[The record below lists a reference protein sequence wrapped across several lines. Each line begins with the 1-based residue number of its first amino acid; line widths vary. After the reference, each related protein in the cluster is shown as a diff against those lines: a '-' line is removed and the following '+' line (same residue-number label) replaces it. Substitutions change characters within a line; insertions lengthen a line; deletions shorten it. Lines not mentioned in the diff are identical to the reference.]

1 MLTLNR
7 TVLDTFL
14 KYFRCEVEQSN
25 GHSKL
30 PAHVN
35 LPVAMATKFKRRGS
49 DWALEGWDPNVRR
62 LSYKYTTLI
71 KGDYVWLDLK
81 SGREFE
87 VPIGAVVK
95 LCDSGQIQVVD
106 DEGNEHWISPQN
118 ATNIKP
124 MHPTSIHGVEDMI
137 RLGDLN
143 EAGILRNLLIR
154 YREKL
159 IYTYTGSILVAINP
173 YQLLPIYTADQIR
186 LYTNKK
192 IGEMP
197 PHIFAIAD
205 NCYFNMQRNNR
216 DQCCIIS
223 GESGAGKTES
233 TKLIL
238 QFLAAI
244 SGQHSWI
251 EQQVLEANPILEAFG
266 NAKTIRN
273 DNSSRFGKYIDIHFN
288 KRGAIE
294 GAKIEQYLLEKSRV
308 CRQAQDE
315 RNYHIFYCMLKGMTA
330 DEKKKLGL
338 SKATDYTYLT
348 MGKCTVCDGRDDMKE
363 YSNIRS
369 AMKVLMFTDKEN
381 WEISKLLAAIL
392 HMGNLRYE
400 ARTYDNLDA
409 CEVVHSPHLTTAAT
423 LLEVD
428 GKDLRNCLTSRTLI
442 TRGETVSTPLSMEQA
457 LDVRDAFVKGIYGRL
472 FVWIVEKINA
482 AIYKPP
488 SSQSKG
494 IRRSIGLLD
503 IFGFENFTVNSF
515 EQLCINFA
523 NENLQQFF
531 VRHVFKL
538 EQEEYNLE
546 NINWQHIEFTDNQD
560 ALDMIAIKPMNIIS
574 LIDEESRFPKG
585 TDSTMLNK
593 LNFQHKVNTNYIP
606 PKNNYE
612 TQFGIQ
618 HFAGVVYYETKGFL
632 EKNRDTLYGD
642 IIQLVHS
649 SKNKFIKQIFQADVA
664 MVTHTHKIYSSMNKI
679 IICNKTNNGSG
690 MFSGGAFSCPAC
702 FYTHLSHFSL
712 CVCVCVCSL
721 HDHPASLQFLCGFA
735 PASCLHLPSSTLP
748 KGAETRKRSPTLSS
762 QFKRSLELLM
772 RTLSVCQPFF
782 VRCIKPNEYK
792 KPMLFDRDLCVRQLR
807 YSGMMETIRIRRAGY
822 PIRYTFVEFVDRYR
836 VLMPGVKP
844 AYKQE
849 DLRGTCQRIAEAVL
863 GRDDDWQMGKT
874 KIFLKDHHDMLLEI
888 ERDKAITDKVILIQ
902 KVVRGFKDRSNFL
915 RMRKSAVLIQKT
927 WRGYLCRKNYGA
939 MRAGFSRLQALVRS
953 RKLCASYHVARQ
965 RITGFQGH
973 CRGFLVR
980 RAFRHR
986 LWAVITI
993 QAYTRGMIAR
1003 RLYRRLR
1010 GEYRRRL
1017 EAEKMRLAEETKLR
1031 NQMSAKRAKAEA
1043 ERKHQERLT
1052 QLAKEDAEREK
1063 KEKEEARRKK
1073 ELVEQMERARMEPV
1087 NDSDMV
1093 DKMFGFL
1100 GTTSSF
1106 PGQEGQAPVGFED
1119 LERTHRELEEEDLD
1133 EALPLPEDDDEE
1145 DLSEYKFSKFAATYF
1160 QGTTTHTYV
1169 RRPLKQP
1176 LLFHDDEGDQLAA
1189 LAVWITVLRF
1199 MGDLPEPKYHTAIS
1213 DGSEKIPVMTKI
1225 YETLGKKTYKREL
1238 QALQGEGE
1246 TPQSDSPRKNSL
1258 RHKLVSLT
1266 LKKKSKITEEVTK
1279 RLNDGEYGLH
1289 GNSMLEDRPTSNL
1302 EKLHFIIGNG
1312 ILRPG
1317 LRDEIYCQI
1326 CKQLSQNPSKSSHA
1340 RGWILISL
1348 CVGCF
1353 APSDKFLKYLRNF
1366 ISSGPPGYAPYCE
1379 ERLRR
1384 TFVNGTRTQPPSWLE
1399 LQATKSKKPIMLPV
1413 TFMDGT
1419 TKTLLTDS
1427 ATTAKELCNTLADKI
1442 SLQDRFGFSLY
1453 IALFD
1458 KVSSLGSGND
1468 HVMDAV
1474 SQCEQ
1479 YAKEQGA
1486 QERNAPWR
1494 LFFRKEIFTPWHC
1507 AADDTVATNLIY
1519 QQTVR
1524 GVKFGEYRCDRED
1537 LAELASQQYYVDYG
1551 SEVLLERLLSLIPS
1565 YIPDRE
1571 MSSSR
1576 TVEKW
1581 AHFIM
1586 AAHKK
1591 GIYTQK
1597 RFDPQK
1603 VKEEVVDFARHKWP
1617 LLFSRFYE
1625 AFKFSGPSLPKNDLI
1640 VAVNWTGV
1648 YFVDEQEQ
1656 VLLELA
1662 FPEITAVS
1670 SSRGGKLQSQS
1681 FTLATIKGE
1690 EYTFTSNNAEDIR
1703 DLVVTFLEGLRK
1715 RSKFVVALQD
1725 SPNQNGEPSTFLS
1738 FQKGDLILLD
1748 QDTGEQVLNSGWAH
1762 GVNERTNQKG
1772 DFPADSV
1779 YVLPTMTRPQQEIVA
1794 LVTMTPDQ
1802 RQQSVRVSQLMLPEG
1817 EDSVKPYTLEEFS
1830 YDYFRPPPK
1839 HTLSR
1844 VMVTKNRG
1852 KDKLWSCTREPLK
1865 QPLLKKVIHHEDLAQ
1880 EACMAFIA
1888 VMKYMGDYPSKR
1900 TRSVNELTDQIFEGS
1915 LKAEPLKDEIFCQI
1929 IKQLTDNHVKYSEEK
1944 GWELLWLCT
1953 GLFPPSNILLP
1964 HIQRFLQSKRQHPLS
1979 ADCMHRLHKALR
1991 NGSRKYPPHL
2001 VEVEAIQHKTT
2012 QIFHKVY
2019 FPDDTDEAFEVESST
2034 KAKDFCQNI
2043 STRLLLKSHEG
2054 FSLFVKISDKV
2065 ISVPEG
2071 DFFFDFVR
2079 HLTDWIKKSRP
2090 AKDGMVPSLTYQVF
2104 FMKKLWTSTVPGK
2117 DSFADSIFHYYQEL
2131 PKYLRGYHKCSR
2143 DEVFQLAALIYRV
2156 KFEDDKSHFPTI
2168 PKMLRELVPH
2178 DLIRQMS
2185 PDDWKRSVVAFFN
2198 KQAGKSREEAKL
2210 MFLKIIYKWQTFGSA
2225 FFEVKQ
2231 TTEPNYPEILLIA
2244 INKHGVSLI
2253 DPKTKDILITH
2264 PFTKISNWSSGNTYF
2279 HITIGNL
2286 VRGSKLLC
2294 ETSLGYKMD
2303 DLLTSYISQMLTTMN
2318 KQRSGRGLN
2327 K

>member
-1 MLTLNR
+1 M
-7 TVLDTFL
+7 
-14 KYFRCEVEQSN
+14 Y
-25 GHSKL
+25 
-30 PAHVN
+30 
-35 LPVAMATKFKRRGS
+35 KRR
-49 DWALEGWDPNVRR
+49 DHVDLYEKDQAKWALLRNVNTVVKQ
-62 LSYKYTTLI
+62 STLLP
-71 KGDYVWLDLK
+71 GDYVWLDLK

-154 YREKL
+154 YSEKL
-159 IYTYTGSILVAINP
+159 IYTNCGGRTYTGSILVAINP

-315 RNYHIFYCMLKGMTA
+315 RNYHIFYCMLKGMAA

-348 MGKCTVCDGRDDMKE
+348 IGKCTVCDGRDDMKE

-381 WEISKLLAAIL
+381 WEICKLLASIL

-409 CEVVHSPHLTTAAT
+409 CEVVRSPHLSTTST

-428 GKDLRNCLTSRTLI
+428 GKDLMNCLTSRTLI

-457 LDVRDAFVKGIYGRL
+457 VDVRDAFVKGIYGRL

-482 AIYKPP
+482 AIYKP
-488 SSQSKG
+488 SSSHSKVV
-494 IRRSIGLLD
+494 RRSIGLLD

-593 LNFQHKVNTNYIP
+593 LNFQHKVNSNYIP
-606 PKNNYE
+606 PKNNHE

-618 HFAGVVYYETKGFL
+618 HFAGVVYYETRGFL

-664 MVTHTHKIYSSMNKI
+664 M
-679 IICNKTNNGSG
+679 
-690 MFSGGAFSCPAC
+690 
-702 FYTHLSHFSL
+702 
-712 CVCVCVCSL
+712 
-721 HDHPASLQFLCGFA
+721 FLCGFA
-735 PASCLHLPSSTLP
+735 PCLHLPSSPLP

-762 QFKRSLELLM
+762 QFKKSLELLM

-782 VRCIKPNEYK
+782 VRCIKPNEHK

-915 RMRKSAVLIQKT
+915 RMRKSAMLIQKT
-927 WRGYLCRKNYGA
+927 WRGYQCRKNYGA

-965 RITGFQGH
+965 RISGFQGR

-986 LWAVITI
+986 LWAVIAI

-1031 NQMSAKRAKAEA
+1031 NQMSAKKAKAEA
-1043 ERKHQERLT
+1043 ERKHQERLV

-1073 ELVEQMERARMEPV
+1073 ELVEQTERARLEPV

-1106 PGQEGQAPVGFED
+1106 PGQEGQAPAGFED
-1119 LERTHRELEEEDLD
+1119 LERSHRQLEEEDLD
-1133 EALPLPEDDDEE
+1133 EALPLPEDEEEE
-1145 DLSEYKFSKFAATYF
+1145 DLSEYKFAKYAATYF
-1160 QGTTTHTYV
+1160 QGSTTHTYV

-1176 LLFHDDEGDQLAA
+1176 LLFHEDEGEQLAA

-1246 TPQSDSPRKNSL
+1246 TPQSDSHRKNSI

-1279 RLNDGEYGLH
+1279 RLNDGEPGLH

-1312 ILRPG
+1312 ILRPT

-1366 ISSGPPGYAPYCE
+1366 INSGPPGYAPYCE

-1427 ATTAKELCNTLADKI
+1427 ATTAKELCNTLSDKI
-1442 SLQDRFGFSLY
+1442 SLNDRFGFSLY

-1507 AADDTVATNLIY
+1507 ASDDTVATNLIY

-1524 GVKFGEYRCDRED
+1524 GVKFGEYRCDRDD

-1571 MSSSR
+1571 ISTSR

-1625 AFKFSGPSLPKNDLI
+1625 AFKFSGPSLPKNELI

-1656 VLLELA
+1656 VLLELS

-1703 DLVVTFLEGLRK
+1703 DLVVTFLEGLRN

-1725 SPNQNGEPSTFLS
+1725 SPNQNAEPSTFLS

-1748 QDTGEQVLNSGWAH
+1748 QDTGEHVLNSGWAH
-1762 GVNERTNQKG
+1762 GVNERTSQRG

-1779 YVLPTMTRPQQEIVA
+1779 YVLPTMTRAQQDIVA

-1802 RQQSVRVSQLMLPEG
+1802 RQQSVRVSQLVLPDS
-1817 EDSVKPYTLEEFS
+1817 EDSVKAYTLEEFS

-1865 QPLLKKVIHHEDLAQ
+1865 QPLLKKVLQHEELAQ
-1880 EACMAFIA
+1880 EACMAFVA

-1900 TRSVNELTDQIFEGS
+1900 TRSVNELTDQIFEGA
-1915 LKAEPLKDEIFCQI
+1915 LKAEALKDEILCQI

-1944 GWELLWLCT
+1944 GWELLWLCS
-1953 GLFPPSNILLP
+1953 GLFPPSNVLLP
-1964 HIQRFLQSKRQHPLS
+1964 HVQRFLQSKKQHPLA
-1979 ADCMHRLHKALR
+1979 ADCMQRLHKALR

-2043 STRLLLKSHEG
+2043 STRLLLKSPEG

-2090 AKDGMVPSLTYQVF
+2090 VKDGAVPSLTYQVF

-2156 KFEDDKSHFPTI
+2156 KFEDDKSHFPAI
-2168 PKMLRELVPH
+2168 PKTLRELLPH
-2178 DLIRQMS
+2178 HLIRQMS

-2210 MFLKIIYKWQTFGSA
+2210 MFLKIIYKWPTFGSA

-2253 DPKTKDILITH
+2253 DPKSKDVLVTH

-2303 DLLTSYISQMLTTMN
+2303 DLLTSYISQMLTAMN
-2318 KQRSGRGLN
+2318 KQRSDGTHT

>member
-1 MLTLNR
+1 
-7 TVLDTFL
+7 
-14 KYFRCEVEQSN
+14 
-25 GHSKL
+25 
-30 PAHVN
+30 
-35 LPVAMATKFKRRGS
+35 MATKRRGS
-49 DWALEGWDPNVRR
+49 NWPLEGWDPNVRR
-62 LSYKYTTLI
+62 LSYKFAAVI

-154 YREKL
+154 YSEKL
-159 IYTYTGSILVAINP
+159 IYTNCGGRTYTGSILVAINP
-173 YQLLPIYTADQIR
+173 YQLLPIYTPDQIR

-330 DEKKKLGL
+330 EDKKKLGL

-348 MGKCTVCDGRDDMKE
+348 IGKCTVCDGRDDMKE

-381 WEISKLLAAIL
+381 WEISKLLASIL

-409 CEVVHSPHLTTAAT
+409 CEVVRSPHLSTTST

-428 GKDLRNCLTSRTLI
+428 GKDLMNCLTSRTLI

-482 AIYKPP
+482 AIYKPT
-488 SSQSKG
+488 SSHSKVV
-494 IRRSIGLLD
+494 RRSIGLLD

-593 LNFQHKVNTNYIP
+593 LNFQHKVNSNYIP
-606 PKNNYE
+606 PKNNHE

-618 HFAGVVYYETKGFL
+618 HFAGVVYYETRGFL

-649 SKNKFIKQIFQADVA
+649 SKNKFVKQIFQADVA
-664 MVTHTHKIYSSMNKI
+664 M
-679 IICNKTNNGSG
+679 
-690 MFSGGAFSCPAC
+690 
-702 FYTHLSHFSL
+702 
-712 CVCVCVCSL
+712 
-721 HDHPASLQFLCGFA
+721 
-735 PASCLHLPSSTLP
+735 
-748 KGAETRKRSPTLSS
+748 GAETRKRSPTLSS
-762 QFKRSLELLM
+762 QFKKSLELLM

-902 KVVRGFKDRSNFL
+902 KVVRGFKDRSTFL
-915 RMRKSAVLIQKT
+915 RMRKSAMLIQKT
-927 WRGYLCRKNYGA
+927 WRGYQCRKNYGA
-939 MRAGFSRLQALVRS
+939 MRAGFSRLQAIVRS

-965 RITGFQGH
+965 RISGFQGR

-986 LWAVITI
+986 LWALITI

-1043 ERKHQERLT
+1043 ERKHQERLV

-1073 ELVEQMERARMEPV
+1073 ELVEQTERARLEPV

-1106 PGQEGQAPVGFED
+1106 PGQEGQAPAGFED

-1133 EALPLPEDDDEE
+1133 EALPLPEDDEEE
-1145 DLSEYKFSKFAATYF
+1145 DLLEYKFAKFAATYF

-1176 LLFHDDEGDQLAA
+1176 LLFHEDEGDQLAA

-1238 QALQGEGE
+1238 QALQGEAE
-1246 TPQSDSPRKNSL
+1246 TPQPESNRKNSI

-1279 RLNDGEYGLH
+1279 RLNDGEHGLH

-1312 ILRPG
+1312 ILRPA

-1507 AADDTVATNLIY
+1507 ATDDTVATNLIY

-1524 GVKFGEYRCDRED
+1524 GVKFGEYRCERDD

-1551 SEVLLERLLSLIPS
+1551 AEVLLERLLSLIPS

-1571 MSSSR
+1571 INSSR

-1591 GIYTQK
+1591 GIYAQK

-1625 AFKFSGPSLPKNDLI
+1625 AFKLSGPSLPKNDLI

-1656 VLLELA
+1656 VLLELS

-1681 FTLATIKGE
+1681 FTLATIKGD

-1703 DLVVTFLEGLRK
+1703 DLVVTFLEGLRN

-1762 GVNERTNQKG
+1762 GVNERTNQRG

-1779 YVLPTMTRPQQEIVA
+1779 YVLPSMTRPQQEIVA

-1802 RQQSVRVSQLMLPEG
+1802 RQQSVRVSQLVLPDT
-1817 EDSVKPYTLEEFS
+1817 EDSVKPYTLEDFS

-1865 QPLLKKVIHHEDLAQ
+1865 QPLLKKVVQHEELAQ

-1900 TRSVNELTDQIFEGS
+1900 IRSVNELTDQIFEGA
-1915 LKAEPLKDEIFCQI
+1915 LKAEPLKDEVFCQI

-1953 GLFPPSNILLP
+1953 GLFPPSNVLLP
-1964 HIQRFLQSKRQHPLS
+1964 HVQRFLQSKRQHPLS
-1979 ADCMHRLHKALR
+1979 VDCVHRLHKALR

-2034 KAKDFCQNI
+2034 KARDFCQNI
-2043 STRLLLKSHEG
+2043 SSRLLLKSSEG

-2090 AKDGMVPSLTYQVF
+2090 VKDGVVPSLTYQVF

-2168 PKMLRELVPH
+2168 PKMLRELVPQ

-2210 MFLKIIYKWQTFGSA
+2210 IFLKIIYKWPTFGSA

-2253 DPKTKDILITH
+2253 DPKIKDVLITH

-2303 DLLTSYISQMLTTMN
+2303 DLLTSYISQMLTAMN
-2318 KQRSGRGLN
+2318 RQRSERAHT

>member
-1 MLTLNR
+1 M
-7 TVLDTFL
+7 
-14 KYFRCEVEQSN
+14 
-25 GHSKL
+25 
-30 PAHVN
+30 
-35 LPVAMATKFKRRGS
+35 
-49 DWALEGWDPNVRR
+49 
-62 LSYKYTTLI
+62 
-71 KGDYVWLDLK
+71 DLK
-81 SGREFE
+81 TGREFD

-106 DEGNEHWISPQN
+106 DEDNEHWISPQN
-118 ATNIKP
+118 ASHIKP

-154 YREKL
+154 YREHL
-159 IYTYTGSILVAINP
+159 IYTYTGSILVAVNP
-173 YQLLPIYTADQIR
+173 YQLLPIYSPEQIR

-205 NCYFNMQRNNR
+205 NCYFNMQRNNK

-315 RNYHIFYCMLKGMTA
+315 RNYHVFYCMLRGMTM
-330 DEKKKLGL
+330 EQKKKLGL
-338 SKATDYTYLT
+338 GKATDYNYLA
-348 MGKCTVCDGRDDMKE
+348 MGNCTTCDGRDDSKE
-363 YSNIRS
+363 YANIRS
-369 AMKVLMFTDKEN
+369 AMKVLMFTDTEN

-392 HMGNLRYE
+392 HMGNLQYE

-409 CEVVHSPHLTTAAT
+409 CEVVQSASLITAAS

-428 GKDLRNCLTSRTLI
+428 PQDVMNCLTSRTII

-482 AIYKPP
+482 AIYRPP
-488 SSQSKG
+488 SQELKSV
-494 IRRSIGLLD
+494 RRSIGLLD

-574 LIDEESRFPKG
+574 LIDEESKFPKG
-585 TDSTMLNK
+585 TDATMLHK
-593 LNFQHKVNTNYIP
+593 LNSQHKLNTNYIP

-612 TQFGIQ
+612 TQFGIN
-618 HFAGVVYYETKGFL
+618 HFAGIVYYETKGFL
-632 EKNRDTLYGD
+632 EKNRDTLHGD

-664 MVTHTHKIYSSMNKI
+664 M
-679 IICNKTNNGSG
+679 
-690 MFSGGAFSCPAC
+690 
-702 FYTHLSHFSL
+702 
-712 CVCVCVCSL
+712 
-721 HDHPASLQFLCGFA
+721 
-735 PASCLHLPSSTLP
+735 
-748 KGAETRKRSPTLSS
+748 GAETRKRSPTLSS

-792 KPMLFDRDLCVRQLR
+792 KPMLFDRELCVRQLR

-844 AYKQE
+844 AYKQG

-863 GRDDDWQMGKT
+863 GKDDDWQIGKT

-915 RMRKSAVLIQKT
+915 KVRNSVLMIQRY
-927 WRGYLCRKNYGA
+927 WRGHNCRKNYGA
-939 MRAGFSRLQALVRS
+939 MRIGFLRLQALYRS
-953 RKLCASYHVARQ
+953 RKLHKQYHMARR
-965 RITGFQGH
+965 RIIEFQAR
-973 CRGFLVR
+973 CRGYLVR

-986 LWAVITI
+986 LWAVLTV
-993 QAYTRGMIAR
+993 QAYARGMIAR
-1003 RLYRRLR
+1003 RLYKRLR
-1010 GEYRRRL
+1010 GEYHRRL
-1017 EAEKMRLAEETKLR
+1017 EAEKLRLAEEERLR
-1031 NQMSAKRAKAEA
+1031 KEMSAKKAKEEA
-1043 ERKHQERLT
+1043 EKKHQVRLA
-1052 QLAKEDAEREK
+1052 QLAREDAEREV

-1073 ELVEQMERARMEPV
+1073 ELLEKMEKARNEPV
-1087 NDSDMV
+1087 NDSEMV

-1100 GTTSSF
+1100 GTTSSL
-1106 PGQEGQAPVGFED
+1106 PGQEGQAPNGFED
-1119 LERTHRELEEEDLD
+1119 LERAQKELEEEDLD
-1133 EALPLPEDDDEE
+1133 AALPLPEEEEE
-1145 DLSEYKFSKFAATYF
+1145 DLSEYKFAKFAATYF
-1160 QGTTTHTYV
+1160 QGTTTHTYI

-1176 LLFHDDEGDQLAA
+1176 LLYHEDEGDQLAA
-1189 LAVWITVLRF
+1189 LAVWITILRF
-1199 MGDLPEPKYHTAIS
+1199 MGDLPEPKYHTAMS
-1213 DGSEKIPVMTKI
+1213 DGGEKIPVMTKI
-1225 YETLGKKTYKREL
+1225 YETLGKKTYKKEL

-1246 TPQSDSPRKNSL
+1246 STHIDGHKKSSV

-1266 LKKKSKITEEVTK
+1266 LKKKSKLTEEVTK
-1279 RLNDGEYGLH
+1279 RLHDGESTLQ

-1312 ILRPG
+1312 ILRPA

-1326 CKQLSQNPSKSSHA
+1326 CKQLTQNPSKSSHA
-1340 RGWILISL
+1340 RGWILMSL

-1353 APSDKFLKYLRNF
+1353 APSEKFVKYLRNF
-1366 ISSGPPGYAPYCE
+1366 INGGPPGYAPYCE

-1384 TFVNGTRTQPPSWLE
+1384 TFANGTRTQPPSWLE

-1427 ATTAKELCNTLADKI
+1427 ATTAKELCNSLADKI
-1442 SLQDRFGFSLY
+1442 SLKDRFGFSLY

-1494 LFFRKEIFTPWHC
+1494 LFFRKEIFTPWHNPSE
-1507 AADDTVATNLIY
+1507 DNVATNLIY
-1519 QQTVR
+1519 QQVVR
-1524 GVKFGEYRCDRED
+1524 GVKFGEYRCDKEED

-1551 SEVLLERLLSLIPS
+1551 SEMVLERLLNLIPS

-1571 MSSSR
+1571 ITASK

-1581 AHFIM
+1581 AQLII

-1597 RFDPQK
+1597 RQDPKK
-1603 VKEEVVDFARHKWP
+1603 VKEEVVDFARFKWP

-1625 AFKFSGPSLPKNDLI
+1625 AFKFSGPSLPKNDVI

-1656 VLLELA
+1656 VLLELS

-1670 SSRGGKLQSQS
+1670 SSRGGKLQGQS
-1681 FTLATIKGE
+1681 FTLATIKGD

-1715 RSKFVVALQD
+1715 RSKYVVTLQD
-1725 SPNQNGEPSTFLS
+1725 NPNPVGEESGFLS
-1738 FQKGDLILLD
+1738 FLKGDLIVLD
-1748 QDTGEQVLNSGWAH
+1748 QDTGEQVMNSGWAN
-1762 GVNERTNQKG
+1762 GFNERTKQRG
-1772 DFPADSV
+1772 DFPTDSV
-1779 YVLPTMTRPQQEIVA
+1779 YVLPTVTMPPLEIVA

-1802 RQQSVRVSQLMLPEG
+1802 RQDVIRTSQLAIS
-1817 EDSVKPYTLEEFS
+1817 DSEERVKPYTLEEFS

-1844 VMVTKNRG
+1844 VMITKSRG
-1852 KDKLWSCTREPLK
+1852 KDKLWCYTREPIK
-1865 QPLLKKVIHHEDLAQ
+1865 QPLLKKILGSEELSQ
-1880 EACMAFIA
+1880 EACMAFIDIL
-1888 VMKYMGDYPSKR
+1888 KYMGDYPSKR
-1900 TRSVNELTDQIFEGS
+1900 TRSVNELTDQIFEGA
-1915 LKAEPLKDEIFCQI
+1915 LKAEPLKDEIYCQTL
-1929 IKQLTDNHVKYSEEK
+1929 KQLTDNHIKYSEEK

-1964 HIQRFLQSKRQHPLS
+1964 HVQRFLQSRKHHPLA
-1979 ADCMHRLHKALR
+1979 ADCIQRLQKALR

-2043 STRLLLKSHEG
+2043 SNRLLLKSSEG

-2079 HLTDWIKKSRP
+2079 HLTDWIKKARP
-2090 AKDGMVPSLTYQVF
+2090 AKDGIVPSLTYQVF
-2104 FMKKLWTSTVPGK
+2104 FMKKLWTNTTPGK
-2117 DSFADSIFHYYQEL
+2117 DSMADSIFHYYQEL
-2131 PKYLRGYHKCSR
+2131 PKYLRGYHKCTR
-2143 DEVFQLAALIYRV
+2143 EEVLQLASLIYRV
-2156 KFEDDKSHFPTI
+2156 KFEDDKSYFPSI
-2168 PKMLRELVPH
+2168 PKLLKELVPQ
-2178 DLIRQMS
+2178 DLVRQLS
-2185 PDDWKRSVVAFFN
+2185 PDDWKRSIVAYYN
-2198 KQAGKSREEAKL
+2198 KHAGKTREEAKL
-2210 MFLKIIYKWQTFGSA
+2210 AFLKIIFKWPTFGSA

-2231 TTEPNYPEILLIA
+2231 TTEPNYPETLLIA

-2303 DLLTSYISQMLTTMN
+2303 DLLTSYISQMLTAMS
-2318 KQRSGRGLN
+2318 KQRSAKGS